1 MVMKLPGT
9 PTSMK
14 RMQAATANC
23 SRASGYSASSGGD
36 LTEWSLESL
45 PLLPLLPLLLLLQED
60 EVFHQSMALTV
71 ASMTFDSRF

>member
-45 PLLPLLPLLLLLQED
+45 PLLPLLLLLQED